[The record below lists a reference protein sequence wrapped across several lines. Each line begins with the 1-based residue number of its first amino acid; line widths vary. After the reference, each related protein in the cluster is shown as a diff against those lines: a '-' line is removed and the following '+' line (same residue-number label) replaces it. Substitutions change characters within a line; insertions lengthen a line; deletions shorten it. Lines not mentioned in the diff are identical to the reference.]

1 MIQSHNLPISALF
14 LFICLSVLFVTGEP
28 VTAQSGTEYLEV
40 GIQHQTDVFS
50 AFYDPQYI
58 TGIHAGIQRSHGKY
72 MLRVNAANRF
82 EQTGVQVEAEAYPR
96 FGKGFYSYLNY
107 AYSGSSVLPVRRGA
121 AELYIPLRFIRSEL
135 SLGGRYLLFDSEDD
149 TYIVTGSINH
159 YVGSFLL
166 IFRPFFI
173 FSDGNYGETFTG
185 SLRYFLND
193 RGDYFL
199 IRGGAGFSSDRLLF
213 QLGGTGIGEDL
224 LLLESN
230 QIGAEFRH
238 HVGRHVIGTLGFDM
252 NRQELLFA
260 RGDFVTNWSIFGGI
274 MYRF

>member
-1 MIQSHNLPISALF
+1 MIQSLNLSISVLF
-14 LFICLSVLFVTGEP
+14 LFICLGVLFVAGKP
-28 VTAQSGTEYLEV
+28 VSAQSGTEYFEV
-40 GIQHQTDVFS
+40 GIQHRTDVFS
-50 AFYDPQYI
+50 KFYDPQYI

-121 AELYIPLRFIRSEL
+121 AELYIPLRSIRSEL
-135 SLGGRYLLFDSEDD
+135 SLGGRYLLFDSDDD
-149 TYIVTGSINH
+149 TYIATGSINH
-159 YVGSFLL
+159 YFGSFLL
-166 IFRPFFI
+166 TFRPFFI
-173 FSDGNYGETFTG
+173 FSGSNHGQTYTG

-199 IRGGAGFSSDRLLF
+199 IRGGAGLSSDRLLF
-213 QLGGTGIGEDL
+213 QLGGTGIGEGL
-224 LLLESN
+224 LLLEST

-238 HVGRHVIGTLGFDM
+238 HLDSKIIGTLGVYM
-252 NRQELLFA
+252 NRQELMFDPDNFVRNGALFA
-260 RGDFVTNWSIFGGI
+260 AVV
-274 MYRF
+274 YRF